1 MPARRAH
8 AYGQHG
14 RLTAVDRFG
23 IWLSAR
29 RVRRELGDVSG
40 LAIADFGCGYEA
52 RVAGGLSDSVGSITL
67 VDVALAEDLKRRP
80 ATTIIEGE
88 LPRVLEQLDDASFD
102 VILCLS
108 VLEHLWDPELML
120 SECHRLL
127 NPGGVFLVNVPS
139 WRGKR
144 LLEFSA
150 YRLGLSPR
158 DEMDD
163 HKRYYDPRDLWPMLR
178 AAGFVPQE
186 IRCRRH
192 KFGLNTFAVCRM
204 PAGRAVG
211 EDRSGWP

>member
-1 MPARRAH
+1 MPPRAH
-8 AYGQHG
+8 AYGQQG
-14 RLTAVDRFG
+14 RLTAVDQFG
-23 IWLSAR
+23 IWLSTR
-29 RVRRELGDVSG
+29 RVRRELGDISG

-52 RVAGGLSDSVGSITL
+52 RVVGGLSASAASITL
-67 VDVALAEDLKRRP
+67 VDVALAAELRRRP
-80 ATTIIEGE
+80 ATTAIEGE
-88 LPRVLEQLDDASFD
+88 VPGMLERLDDASFD

-108 VLEHLWDPELML
+108 VLEHLWDPEFML

-150 YRLGLSPR
+150 FRLGLSPR

-192 KFGLNTFAVCRM
+192 KFGLNTFAVCRI
-204 PAGRAVG
+204 PAGTIIR
-211 EDRSGWP
+211 EDRDGSA